1 MQKSGDKLLLQIIVK
16 TRSENLKMN
25 LRKFIKKNWGDEEI
39 IRTNKINWRKKITN
53 EFLQI

>member
-53 EFLQI
+53 EFFQI

>member
-39 IRTNKINWRKKITN
+39 IRTNKIYWRKKITN

>member
-1 MQKSGDKLLLQIIVK
+1 MQKSGDTLLLQIIVK

-53 EFLQI
+53 DFLQI